1 MKPCERYMDQ
11 RKFVSV
17 RCPICGSDAFNNMPM
32 MGKSI
37 PLDFKTNYHIC
48 FSCANCRFQMK
59 IDLRR
64 VSASN
69 NGKEVKE

>member
-1 MKPCERYMDQ
+1 MKSCEKYIDQ
-11 RKFVSV
+11 HKFVPV
-17 RCPICGSDAFNNMPM
+17 RCPICGSDAFNHTPM
-32 MGKSI
+32 MGNSI

-48 FSCANCRFQMK
+48 FSCANCGFQMK

-69 NGKEVKE
+69 DAGEVKE